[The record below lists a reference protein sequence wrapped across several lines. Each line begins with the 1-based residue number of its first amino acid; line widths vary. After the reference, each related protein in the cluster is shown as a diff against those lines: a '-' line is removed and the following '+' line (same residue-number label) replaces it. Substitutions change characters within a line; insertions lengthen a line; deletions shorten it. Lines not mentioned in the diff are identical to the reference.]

1 VCSDGVTFTTTV
13 PYVTNFT
20 FDGVR
25 RKNQFI
31 IDGNGTL
38 WLVDCFGLVHYFTV
52 EMNIMIKH
60 IYKNEPIIYTVC
72 PYVI

>member
-1 VCSDGVTFTTTV
+1 MCSDGVTFTTTV

-25 RKNQFI
+25 RKDQFI

-38 WLVDCFGLVHYFTV
+38 WLVDGV
-52 EMNIMIKH
+52 MIRHKAE
-60 IYKNEPIIYTVC
+60 NVTNVC
-72 PYVI
+72 R